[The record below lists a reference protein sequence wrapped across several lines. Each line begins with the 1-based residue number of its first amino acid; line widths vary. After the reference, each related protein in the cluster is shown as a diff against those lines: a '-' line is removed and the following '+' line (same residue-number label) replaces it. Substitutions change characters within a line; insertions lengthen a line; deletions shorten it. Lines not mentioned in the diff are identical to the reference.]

1 MKLLI
6 AGIFL
11 IAVSVH
17 ARAEAVDDES
27 LMESTKQTV
36 ADTLKD
42 PSSAQFKSVVVYN
55 GGKQRTVC
63 GEVNGKNSY
72 GGYVGFKKFYK
83 YENSPNVVVKKG
95 DAIMDQLIDL
105 VCKP

>member
-6 AGIFL
+6 AGCLLCMSALVQAQPLDDAAL
-11 IAVSVH
+11 I
-17 ARAEAVDDES
+17 EA
-27 LMESTKQTV
+27 TKQIV

-42 PSSAQFKSVVVYN
+42 PGSAQFRNMVVYN
-55 GGKQRTVC
+55 GGKEKAVC

-83 YENSPNVVVKKG
+83 YETSGNVVVKKG
-95 DAIMDQLIDL
+95 DAIMDQLVDL